1 MMDELELLK
10 KDWQAKD
17 EHLPKLSY
25 NDIYTMIWKKSSSIV
40 KWILIISI
48 LEFVIPHLLYLIP
61 GMSKSMQTY
70 EDLGIKNISYTL
82 WIASYLVIFYF
93 IYQFYRRYKEI
104 STLDNSKELMRK
116 IINRPGSKGRHI
128 IFRTRKTV
136 KYYVIFSLSML
147 FLTCVL
153 ITVGMY
159 LSDNL
164 IEIFAPEN
172 ETPNIEP
179 EKLKMIMIGSMAIFS
194 IVFIAIMGGIYYL
207 LYGLLLRKLNRN
219 YKELKKLEI

>member
-48 LEFVIPHLLYLIP
+48 LEFVIPHLLYLLP

-82 WIASYLVIFYF
+82 WIVSYLVIFYF

-116 IINRPGSKGRHI
+116 II
-128 IFRTRKTV
+128 RTRKTV

-164 IEIFAPEN
+164 IEIFSPEN
-172 ETPNIEP
+172 EMPNIEP
-179 EKLKMIMIGSMAIFS
+179 EKLKMIMIGSMSIFS

-219 YKELKKLEI
+219 YEELKKLEI

>member
-1 MMDELELLK
+1 MDELELLK

-116 IINRPGSKGRHI
+116 II
-128 IFRTRKTV
+128 RTRKTV